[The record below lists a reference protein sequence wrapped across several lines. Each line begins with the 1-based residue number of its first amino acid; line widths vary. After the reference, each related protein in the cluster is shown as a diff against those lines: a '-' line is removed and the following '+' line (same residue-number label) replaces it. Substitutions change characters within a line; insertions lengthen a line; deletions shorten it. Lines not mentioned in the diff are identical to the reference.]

1 MTDNRRCI
9 IMMIAAMAAFTA
21 NDACMKAA
29 TATVPLFQA
38 IFVRGLM
45 TTTVLGA
52 LAYATGALRF
62 RFGHA
67 DGAAIALRTIGEIA
81 ATVSFLLALRQMPL
95 ANLSAIMQSLPLAVT
110 LAAALLFGERVGWR
124 RVTGIVAGVGGVLM
138 IIRPGTEGFDRWSIL
153 GLVSVCC
160 VVLRDMATRKL
171 SRATPSTTVAFM
183 AAASVAVMA
192 AVVVPFEGWKPLTL
206 HEFGLVALAAA
217 FLIAGYLTVVSATR
231 AGDVAVVA
239 PFRYTALLFAIV
251 LGWAMFDTLPD
262 SWTLA
267 GSAIVVLSGV
277 YAFYR
282 ERQRARH
289 DATSAA
295 E

>member
-1 MTDNRRCI
+1 
-9 IMMIAAMAAFTA
+9 
-21 NDACMKAA
+21 
-29 TATVPLFQA
+29 
-38 IFVRGLM
+38 
-45 TTTVLGA
+45 
-52 LAYATGALRF
+52 
-62 RFGHA
+62 
-67 DGAAIALRTIGEIA
+67 
-81 ATVSFLLALRQMPL
+81 
-95 ANLSAIMQSLPLAVT
+95 
-110 LAAALLFGERVGWR
+110 
-124 RVTGIVAGVGGVLM
+124 
-138 IIRPGTEGFDRWSIL
+138 
-153 GLVSVCC
+153 
-160 VVLRDMATRKL
+160 
-171 SRATPSTTVAFM
+171 M